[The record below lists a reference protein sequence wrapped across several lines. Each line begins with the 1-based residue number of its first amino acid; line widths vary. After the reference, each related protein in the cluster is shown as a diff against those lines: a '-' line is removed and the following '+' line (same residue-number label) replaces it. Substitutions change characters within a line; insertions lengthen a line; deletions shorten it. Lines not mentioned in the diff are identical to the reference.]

1 MIVTQKIGQ
10 KRNLTSHVIGKG
22 LKVILVVVATTRQN
36 STHSL
41 LTSAKLSVGYLVVK
55 IVDSGLHSFLFS
67 LFYLIFLFLLFS
79 IFYF

>member
-1 MIVTQKIGQ
+1 MGEWRHECEWESEFADKGDKDSVTNFMFLSTDIG
-10 KRNLTSHVIGKG
+10 
-22 LKVILVVVATTRQN
+22 
-36 STHSL
+36 
-41 LTSAKLSVGYLVVK
+41 VGVKARVDMSK

>member
-10 KRNLTSHVIGKG
+10 KRNLTSHVIRKG
-22 LKVILVVVATTRQN
+22 LKVILVVVATTRRN

-55 IVDSGLHSFLFS
+55 IVDGGLRSFLFS

>member
-1 MIVTQKIGQ
+1 VIVTQKIGQ
-10 KRNLTSHVIGKG
+10 KRNLTSHVIGKR
-22 LKVILVVVATTRQN
+22 LKVILVVVATTRWN

-55 IVDSGLHSFLFS
+55 IVDGGLRSFLFS